1 MGILK
6 DANKK
11 LLVDVV
17 EMEQRLSTANAKEAA
32 KLKKEITML
41 LSRVRNCL
49 RLMVGEVEETAEEL
63 PRALQI
69 MQDAMDSEE

>member
-11 LLVDVV
+11 LLTDVV
-17 EMEQRLSTANAKEAA
+17 EMEQRLSKANAKEAA
-32 KLKKEITML
+32 KLKKEITLL